1 MTTHLI
7 GQLMEV
13 KPTEYTDKKTDKVS
27 YNTELTV
34 MFEGLDEEG
43 YRKIS
48 VETVSTDEDY
58 YEELKDRIGQT
69 VALPYLIK
77 VTQYG
82 VQAYPD
88 KSMPVLT
95 LEKNPLDYTKFKRLP
110 KSEVVKKP

>member
-1 MTTHLI
+1 
-7 GQLMEV
+7 MEV